1 MNYEYLI
8 LLIVIFLITLFL
20 EFKFRVKLY
29 SSRKERII
37 IPILFF
43 VVGVI
48 LDSFAIWRGYWN
60 FGELMGIT
68 IGFMP
73 LEEYLFMI
81 IFPYFIITLYRVLK
95 KEI

>member
-29 SSRKERII
+29 STRKERII

>member
-37 IPILFF
+37 IEAALF
-43 VVGVI
+43 
-48 LDSFAIWRGYWN
+48 
-60 FGELMGIT
+60 
-68 IGFMP
+68 P
-73 LEEYLFMI
+73 
-81 IFPYFIITLYRVLK
+81 
-95 KEI
+95 EI